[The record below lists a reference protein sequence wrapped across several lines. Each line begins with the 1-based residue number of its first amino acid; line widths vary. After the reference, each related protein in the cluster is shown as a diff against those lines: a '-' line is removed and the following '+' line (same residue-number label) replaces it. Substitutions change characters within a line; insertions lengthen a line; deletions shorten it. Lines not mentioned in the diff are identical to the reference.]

1 MRLNN
6 YLEFKNIGN
15 TLKIF
20 RVHDGKIDEITKKEE
35 IKAIENII
43 KFNSVKPISH
53 RDNSVFYG
61 DLCSI
66 YKEQFERYC
75 NLYGTSTKYETS
87 TKPKKNVVTSKN
99 NTVNS
104 NSSKKNTS
112 NKSNIGKQIPK
123 GKKINRKKS
132 REVKRFII
140 RMALLSSLGF
150 VGFNGVKGVKNILTD
165 SGKASNSISYNDDRE
180 LKRSNVD
187 LGFDNVNNAVSD
199 NDDYD
204 DTFINVSNSSDV
216 NDDINIE
223 DLEFDYEYSDIGDKE
238 ALENAYQ
245 YNYYFDLYGNMYGIE
260 PKLLALIAAQESSG
274 VHKEYSENG
283 FATGLMGI
291 ENVWSGETVRAYN
304 YQTQE
309 MEQMTIDYD
318 RIGSDVDYNIKV
330 GAMIFQQKFNAAV
343 KNRGDLFSKNELLA
357 YAIQKYNLGSG
368 NSARLFKIG
377 DGDWIS
383 NRDFIDAGDSRY
395 FEHVLSRLDNGD
407 TINLMYYNEDT
418 GKITIYSTTVYN
430 YDLEKGISK

>member
-1 MRLNN
+1 M
-6 YLEFKNIGN
+6 EFKNIGN

-20 RVHDGKIDEITKKEE
+20 RVYDGKIYEITKKEE

-75 NLYGTSTKYETS
+75 NLFRTS
-87 TKPKKNVVTSKN
+87 TKPKKI
-99 NTVNS
+99 VNS
-104 NSSKKNTS
+104 SSSSKKNIS
-112 NKSNIGKQIPK
+112 NKSNIRKQIPK

-165 SGKASNSISYNDDRE
+165 IGKASNSISYNDDKE

-204 DTFINVSNSSDV
+204 DTFVNVSNSSDV

-245 YNYYFDLYGNMYGIE
+245 YNYYFELYGNMYGIE

-368 NSARLFKIG
+368 NSALLFKIG
-377 DGDWIS
+377 DGYWIS

-430 YDLEKGISK
+430 RPVRQAQL

>member
-66 YKEQFERYC
+66 YREQFERYC

-112 NKSNIGKQIPK
+112 NKSNIRKQIPK

-150 VGFNGVKGVKNILTD
+150 VGFNGVRSVKNIITD
-165 SGKASNSISYNDDRE
+165 SNKASNSVSYNDD
-180 LKRSNVD
+180 KVKKNKIN
-187 LGFDNVNNAVSD
+187 FD
-199 NDDYD
+199 NDDRNNYD
-204 DTFINVSNSSDV
+204 DNNLVSTNNSGI
-216 NDDINIE
+216 NDDVTIRK
-223 DLEFDYEYSDIGDKE
+223 LEFSYEYSDVGDNE
-238 ALENAYQ
+238 ALDNAYE
-245 YNYYFDLYGNMYGIE
+245 YNYYFELYGNMYGIDA
-260 PKLLALIAAQESSG
+260 KLLALIAAQESSG
-274 VHKEYSENG
+274 IHKNYSENG

-318 RIGSDVDYNIKV
+318 RVGSDVDYNIKV

-343 KNRGDLFSKNELLA
+343 KNRGNLFSENELLP
-357 YAIQKYNLGSG
+357 YGIQKYNLGVG

-377 DGDWIS
+377 NGDWID
-383 NRDFIDAGDSRY
+383 NREYISSGDNRY
-395 FEHVLSRLDNGD
+395 FEHVLSRLNNGD
-407 TINLMYYNEDT
+407 TINLMYYDEDT

-430 YDLEKGISK
+430 YALEKGISK

>member
-15 TLKIF
+15 EVKIF
-20 RVHDGKIDEITKKEE
+20 RVYDGKIYEITKKEE

-43 KFNSVKPISH
+43 KFNSVKPIGR

-75 NLYGTSTKYETS
+75 ELYRTSTNT
-87 TKPKKNVVTSKN
+87 KKNIVTPKN
-99 NTVNS
+99 NAVNS
-104 NSSKKNTS
+104 SSSKKNTS
-112 NKSNIGKQIPK
+112 NKSNIRKQIPK

-150 VGFNGVKGVKNILTD
+150 VGFNGVKGVKNILID
-165 SGKASNSISYNDDRE
+165 SSKASNSISYNDDKE

-199 NDDYD
+199 NDD
-204 DTFINVSNSSDV
+204 DTFVNVSNSSDV
-216 NDDINIE
+216 NDDIIIK

-245 YNYYFDLYGNMYGIE
+245 YNYYFELYGNMYGIE

-318 RIGSDVDYNIKV
+318 RVSSDVDYNIKV
-330 GAMIFQQKFNAAV
+330 GAMIFQQKLNAAV
-343 KNRGDLFSKNELLA
+343 KNRGDLFSENELLA
-357 YAIQKYNLGSG
+357 YAIQKYNLGGG

-377 DGDWIS
+377 NGDWIS

-395 FEHVLSRLDNGD
+395 FEHVLSRLDNED

-430 YDLEKGISK
+430 YALEKGISK

>member
-6 YLEFKNIGN
+6 YLEFKKFGN

-20 RVHDGKIDEITKKEE
+20 RVYDGKIYEITKKEE
-35 IKAIENII
+35 IKAIKTII
-43 KFNSVKPISH
+43 TVLNVKPVSRTSDSLI
-53 RDNSVFYG
+53 YK

-66 YKEQFERYC
+66 YSELFKRYC
-75 NLYGTSTKYETS
+75 NLFKSSTRDGEERFTHNTRSSYSKKKDYGTK
-87 TKPKKNVVTSKN
+87 KKKNS
-99 NTVNS
+99 
-104 NSSKKNTS
+104 
-112 NKSNIGKQIPK
+112 K
-123 GKKINRKKS
+123 GKKVNRNKS
-132 REVKRFII
+132 RKIKRFII

-150 VGFNGVKGVKNILTD
+150 VGFNSVKGVKNILTD

-245 YNYYFDLYGNMYGIE
+245 YNYYFDLYGNMYGIDA
-260 PKLLALIAAQESSG
+260 KLLALIAAQESSG

-291 ENVWSGETVRAYN
+291 ENVWDGETVKAYN

-309 MEQMTIDYD
+309 MEYMTIDYD
-318 RIGSDVDYNIKV
+318 RVGSDVDYNIKV

-343 KNRGDLFSKNELLA
+343 KNRGDLVSEIELLA
-357 YAIQKYNLGSG
+357 YGIQKYNLGSG
-368 NSARLFKIG
+368 NSALLFEIG
-377 DGDWIS
+377 NGDWIL

-430 YDLEKGISK
+430 YALEKGISK